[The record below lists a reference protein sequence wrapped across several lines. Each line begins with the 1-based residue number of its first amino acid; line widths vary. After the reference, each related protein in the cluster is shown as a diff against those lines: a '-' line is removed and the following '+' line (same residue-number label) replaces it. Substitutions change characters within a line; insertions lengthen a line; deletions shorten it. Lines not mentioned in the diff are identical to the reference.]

1 MVSILLDASDVGYII
16 GVTIASFVGLIM
28 LIFLLVLFSS
38 VKVVEKGTAMV
49 VERYGKFNRKLDPG
63 LHFLIPFIEKPRSL
77 IGRNADIFTNPYG
90 YQEFKISQRRMTRID
105 LRESVLDFPLQSI
118 ITRDN
123 VEIQIHPMLLFKI
136 VDPVR
141 ACYEVYDLA
150 HAVEK
155 LVQTTLRSIIGDMG
169 LDDTLASREE
179 INRTLSQKISNVF
192 LNWGF
197 KLLKVELLEIL
208 PSHNIQEAMH
218 KQIAAERMR
227 RAAIITAEGYRERV
241 KTEAEGEC
249 QSMIAISKGDQQT
262 CVITAKGQGDAKVL
276 KANAEAEAV
285 RIMTAALKEFKVD
298 TTQYIVGIKYIET
311 LTNIAVQAT
320 KRIIYFPFETDVV
333 GAQLLYENPF

>member
-1 MVSILLDASDVGYII
+1 MVSIILSAADVGIVVGITI
-16 GVTIASFVGLIM
+16 GSFFGLLL
-28 LIFLLVLFSS
+28 LIFLVGVISS
-38 VKVVEKGTAMV
+38 IKVVQKNTTMV
-49 VERYGKFNRKLDPG
+49 VERFGKFDRKLDAG
-63 LHFLIPFIEKPRSL
+63 FHFLVPFIERPRSL
-77 IGRNADIFTNPYG
+77 IWREADIFTNSYG
-90 YQEFKISQRRMTRID
+90 QQEFKISQRRITRID
-105 LRESVLDFPLQSI
+105 LRETVLDFPLQSI

-123 VEIQIHPMLLFKI
+123 VEIQIHPMLLYKI

-192 LNWGF
+192 FNWGF

-227 RAAIITAEGYRERV
+227 RAAIITADGYRERV

-249 QSMIAISKGDQQT
+249 QSMIALSKGDQQKSVT
-262 CVITAKGQGDAKVL
+262 IAKGQGDAKVL

-285 RIMTAALKEFKVD
+285 RIIGNALREFKIE
-298 TTQYIVGIKYIET
+298 TTQYLIGIKYIET
-311 LTNIAVQAT
+311 LASIALQAT
-320 KRIIYFPFETDVV
+320 KRIIYFPYETDVV
-333 GAQLLYENPF
+333 GAQLLYDNPF